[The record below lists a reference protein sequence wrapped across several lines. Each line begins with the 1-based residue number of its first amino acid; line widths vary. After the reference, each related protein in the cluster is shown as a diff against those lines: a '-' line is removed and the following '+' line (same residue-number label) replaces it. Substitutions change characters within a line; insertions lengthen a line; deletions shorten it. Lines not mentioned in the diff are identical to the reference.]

1 MSKFNELPFI
11 ARFAIFAVV
20 GAAIFAA
27 AWYGPVPG
35 FAAMRTAND
44 ASMERVKQVQAD
56 NARLK
61 PYESQLKEIELQIE
75 SLQRQME
82 RQKQIVPDQKTADQF
97 MRDLQQNAQQ
107 AGVEI
112 RDYLAKP
119 IAQKQYYTEV
129 PFDLEIDGPYFSM
142 LNFFE
147 RVGTSERIINVEN
160 LRMTGIGSKQS
171 AVRHK
176 YDYAPGETV
185 TVACTAKTFFSAQS
199 SSKPATAAAAPA
211 PGAAAAAPGQP
222 PAKKAS

>member
-1 MSKFNELPFI
+1 MDKFNQLPFL

-20 GAAIFAA
+20 GAAIFAG

-35 FAAMRTAND
+35 FDAMRAAND
-44 ASMERVKQVQAD
+44 ASRAKLKALEAE
-56 NARLK
+56 NARMK

-119 IAQKQYYTEV
+119 IVAKQYYTEV
-129 PFDLEIDGPYFSM
+129 PFDLELDGPYFAM

-147 RVGTSERIINVEN
+147 RVGTSERIINVDN
-160 LRMTGIGSKQS
+160 LRMAGIQSKQS
-171 AVRHK
+171 AVRRK
-176 YDYAPGETV
+176 YEYAPGETV
-185 TVACTAKTFFSAQS
+185 TVSCTAKTFFSS
-199 SSKPATAAAAPA
+199 TSKPAPA
-211 PGAAAAAPGQP
+211 PPAAAPGQLP
-222 PAKKAS
+222 VKKAS

>member
-1 MSKFNELPFI
+1 MGKFNELPFL

-20 GAAIFAA
+20 GAAIFAG

-35 FAAMRTAND
+35 FAAMRAAND
-44 ASMERVKQVQAD
+44 ASMARLKVLQAE
-56 NARLK
+56 NARMK

-112 RDYLAKP
+112 RSYVAKP
-119 IAQKQYYTEV
+119 VAQKQYYSEV

-147 RVGTSERIINVEN
+147 RVGTSERIINVDN
-160 LRMTGIGSKQS
+160 LRMSGIGSKAPS
-171 AVRHK
+171 SVHRK

-185 TVACTAKTFFSAQS
+185 TVACTAKTFFGTQVAA
-199 SSKPATAAAAPA
+199 KPAATPTT
-211 PGAAAAAPGQP
+211 AAAPGQP
-222 PAKKAS
+222 PVKKAS

>member
-1 MSKFNELPFI
+1 MSKFNELPFM

-75 SLQRQME
+75 SLQRQMD

-112 RDYLAKP
+112 RSYVAKP
-119 IAQKQYYTEV
+119 VAQKQYYSEV

-147 RVGTSERIINVEN
+147 RVGTSERIVNVDN
-160 LRMTGIGSKQS
+160 LRMSGIGSKAS
-171 AVRHK
+171 APVKHK

-185 TVACTAKTFFSAQS
+185 TVACTAKTFFSTQTAV
-199 SSKPATAAAAPA
+199 KPAAPA
-211 PGAAAAAPGQP
+211 TPAAPGQV